1 MAEGAFRLTRYWW
14 LLITLSAD
22 FVGRILSAR
31 LPCSGMRISANSSNA
46 VKQITTHEVY
56 CEDSGYSLSFDT
68 GELVWYGKTRL

>member
-1 MAEGAFRLTRYWW
+1 
-14 LLITLSAD
+14 
-22 FVGRILSAR
+22 
-31 LPCSGMRISANSSNA
+31 MRISANSSTA